1 MKKRSFYPIVAIP
14 VSLLWRNVMLFIFI
28 CSIFSALLSCEQD
41 RKLNTDTKNKFTQ
54 DFVLIDSLTRVR
66 ELARTISILD
76 SIRPAIQQTDIL
88 NLSNYYYYSGMAN
101 SNIEKVSFY
110 GDSLMYLYE
119 DVNNQTLY
127 PSGYLKALSYKAN
140 LYIRTRNYDNAL
152 IYLFKIKPHLSTSI
166 DRLIYLNYLTKIA
179 HIHYIQKKY
188 RIAGSYYKQAYELL
202 SKPGNLSELSIFQQK
217 QVILNNAGFSYESAE
232 LLDSAEIFY
241 RQGLSYLEKEAAI
254 GVIDKSEINI
264 CKIVYLD
271 NLGGLL
277 AKKGDYIG
285 AEKLLEESVAI
296 NGGLLTDDKGT
307 AYLKLAETY
316 GKLGKIAKADIAYD
330 IAKQL
335 IYAKIG
341 NQLDIKTRY
350 QKSISEYLLSQ
361 QNYQQAYVHLSTYNQ
376 LKDSLDQLKNANSQ
390 IDLKL
395 KFENLQSKEDV
406 NSLEKTNKGKTAYLV
421 AIALSLL
428 MLIPIILL
436 VLKNTRGAKRA
447 ENATQKHNL
456 ALEKTMKR
464 LEHRNNDY
472 AKMMKVMAHDLKNP
486 IGGMVGVAN
495 LLLEDK
501 RFAKEDKELLHL
513 IETSGENAIEMIN
526 QLLNSG
532 LAIENEV
539 LKKEPVDLQ
548 HLLRQCTELLQY
560 KADEKQQKIIL
571 ISAGP
576 LMISL
581 SKEKIWR
588 VLNNLIVN
596 AIKFSPENA
605 DIKVVLEHLEK
616 SAKVSIIDQGI
627 GVPQK
632 DKEKIFE
639 MFTAAK
645 RLGTAGEQP
654 FGIGL
659 SISKQIIESH
669 DGKIWLEENPLGGT
683 IFYVEI
689 PFPKK
694 SMAIEQF

>member
-1 MKKRSFYPIVAIP
+1 MPFSF
-14 VSLLWRNVMLFIFI
+14 LWRNLIPIFI
-28 CSIFSALLSCEQD
+28 ISIFFTLISCERNEKVATNERFVKD
-41 RKLNTDTKNKFTQ
+41 FLLVDSLNTSREFTQ
-54 DFVLIDSLTRVR
+54 AISL
-66 ELARTISILD
+66 LD
-76 SIRPAIQQTDIL
+76 SIRPFIQQDEIL
-88 NLSNYYYYSGMAN
+88 NLSDYYYYRGLTN
-101 SNIEKVSFY
+101 SDLAKVSLY
-110 GDSLMYLYE
+110 GDSLINLYA
-119 DVNNQTLY
+119 DVHNQELY
-127 PSGYLKALSYKAN
+127 TSGYLKALSYKAD
-140 LYIRTRNYDNAL
+140 LYIRSKNYDNAL
-152 IYLFKIKPHLSTSI
+152 IYLFKIKPYLSPNI
-166 DRLIYLNYLTKIA
+166 DKLIYLNYLTKIA
-179 HIHYIQKKY
+179 HIYYIQKKY
-188 RIAGSYYKQAYELL
+188 RIAGAYNKQAYELL
-202 SKPGNLSELSIFQQK
+202 STPGNLSQISIFQQK
-217 QVILNNAGFSYESAE
+217 QGILNNAGFSYENAG
-232 LLDSAEIFY
+232 LLDSAETLY
-241 RQGLSYLEKEAAI
+241 RQGLSYLEKESAR
-254 GVIDKSEINI
+254 GVIDKSNI
-264 CKIVYLD
+264 DISKIIFLD

-277 AKKGDYIG
+277 VKKRDYIG

-296 NGGLLTDDKGT
+296 NGGLPTEDKGT

-316 GKLGKIAKADIAYD
+316 GKLGKTAKADLAYD
-330 IAKQL
+330 TARQL
-335 IYAKIG
+335 IYAKKG
-341 NQLDIKTRY
+341 NQLDVKKRY
-350 QKSISEYLLSQ
+350 EKSISDWLLSQ
-361 QNYQQAYVHLSTYNQ
+361 KNYQQAYIHLSAYNQ
-376 LKDSLDQLKNANSQ
+376 LKDSLDQLKNLNSQ

-406 NSLEKTNKGKTAYLV
+406 TSLEKTNESKTAYLV

-447 ENATQKHNL
+447 ENAAQKHNL

-495 LLLEDK
+495 LLLEDQ

-605 DIKVVLEHLEK
+605 EIKVILEHLER
-616 SAKVSIIDQGI
+616 SVKVSIIDQGI
-627 GVPQK
+627 GVPQN
-632 DKEKIFE
+632 DREKIFE

-645 RLGTAGEQP
+645 RPGTAGEQP

-669 DGKIWLEENPLGGT
+669 DGKIWLDENPLGGT

-694 SMAIEQF
+694 SVAIDDI